1 MSGVAEV
8 DPEGSAR
15 KLRAKRTNEHLKL
28 IASSLNTLSLAVVGA
43 AFVIPGVTS
52 LENVRW
58 IWIPVGIVLHLIA
71 HLPLRLLKSED

>member
-1 MSGVAEV
+1 MSGVTEV

-71 HLPLRLLKSED
+71 HLPLRLLKSEG

>member
-1 MSGVAEV
+1 MAEV

>member
-1 MSGVAEV
+1 VRAVGEADLEA
-8 DPEGSAR
+8 PAR

-28 IASSLNTLSLAVVGA
+28 VVTSLNTLSLAVIGA
-43 AFVIPGVTS
+43 AFVIPGVAS

-58 IWIPVGIVLHLIA
+58 IWIPAGIVLHVIA